1 MSKKYSKEEVEK
13 ARTRL
18 LELLKPGDKVF
29 CILRHVSR
37 SGMMRLISPVIFRA
51 HEVEPPSIGV
61 LGAIHLDNPV
71 AAVLDWPSKGTGEGI
86 KVTGCGM
93 DMGFHLVYS
102 LSWALFKDG
111 YALKNEWI

>member
-61 LGAIHLDNPV
+61 LGAIHLST
-71 AAVLDWPSKGTGEGI
+71 PSP
-86 KVTGCGM
+86 
-93 DMGFHLVYS
+93 
-102 LSWALFKDG
+102 LSWTGPPRAREKGSKSPAAAWTWGFTLSTHSAG
-111 YALKNEWI
+111 PSSRTATP

>member
-18 LELLKPGDKVF
+18 LELLKPGDKVY

-37 SGMMRLISPVIFRA
+37 SGMMRLISPVVFSKGDA
-51 HEVEPPSIGV
+51 FYKGGE
-61 LGAIHLDNPV
+61 AIHLDNPV
-71 AAVLDWPSKGTGEGI
+71 AAVLGWPSKGTGEGI
-86 KVTGCGM
+86 RVDGCGM

-102 LSWALFKDG
+102 LSYALFNDG

>member
-18 LELLKPGDKVF
+18 LELLKPGDKVY

-37 SGMMRLISPVIFRA
+37 SGMLQLISPVVF
-51 HEVEPPSIGV
+51 EKNEPGESGYPF
-61 LGAIHLDNPV
+61 HLDNPV
-71 AAVLDWPSKGTGEGI
+71 AAVLGWPSKGTGEGI
-86 KVTGCGM
+86 RVNGCGM

-102 LSWALFKDG
+102 LSWVLFKDG
-111 YALKNEWI
+111 YALKHEWI